1 MIKDTIICLDHIE
14 REITPLLMFYPESD
28 RNLLDKLVLN
38 PLKLNHR
45 NLVESINVV
54 PQQGR
59 TMADRFENCFSMG
72 FFDFD
77 LDSVIIIGSDTP
89 HLQPSLI
96 TQCIEILDNDPGK
109 KSVLGPSQNNGFY
122 LLGHNSPFIERIG
135 DIFNINSS
143 YKELGN
149 AMTLLS
155 EKTDKTYI
163 MPEVT
168 DLDTFNDLQTVRSI
182 INLYS
187 IMFST
192 KKKSID
198 CKKYFPKYTY
208 EIIHSLDP
216 MIWRD

>member
-1 MIKDTIICLDHIE
+1 MIKDTIICLDHIDKD
-14 REITPLLMFYPESD
+14 IIPLLMFYPERD
-28 RNLLDKLVLN
+28 KYLLNNLILN

-45 NLVESINVV
+45 NLLDSIFVV
-54 PQQGR
+54 PQKGDS
-59 TMADRFENCFSMG
+59 MADRFTNSFSVS
-72 FFDFD
+72 FNDYK
-77 LDSVIIIGSDTP
+77 LNSVIIIGSDTP

-96 TQCIEILDNDPGK
+96 TQCIDILEDGTK
-109 KSVLGPSQNNGFY
+109 KNSVLGPSQNDGFY

-135 DIFNINSS
+135 DIFIKNSS

-168 DLDTFNDLQTVRSI
+168 DIDTFNDLQTVRSI

-187 IMFST
+187 ILFST
-192 KKKSID
+192 TSISID

-216 MIWRD
+216 MIWND

>member
-1 MIKDTIICLDHIE
+1 MIKDTLICLDHIDK
-14 REITPLLMFYPESD
+14 EIIPLLMFYPESD

-38 PLKLNHR
+38 PLKLKHR
-45 NLVESINVV
+45 NFVESINVV
-54 PQQGR
+54 PQQGN
-59 TMADRFENCFSMG
+59 TLADRFTNSFSVS
-72 FFDFD
+72 FNDYK
-77 LDSVIIIGSDTP
+77 LNSVIIIGSDTP

-96 TQCIEILDNDPGK
+96 TQCIDILEDDTK
-109 KSVLGPSQNNGFY
+109 KNSVLGPSQNDGFY

-135 DIFNINSS
+135 DIFIKNSS

-149 AMTLLS
+149 VMTLLS

-168 DLDTFNDLQTVRSI
+168 DIDTFDNLRTVRSI

-187 IMFST
+187 IMLST
-192 KKKSID
+192 TSISID
-198 CKKYFPKYTY
+198 CKKYFPKYTH

-216 MIWRD
+216 IKWRD